1 MLPIMTDVSHLLAM
15 LRQQAADLGESRC
28 HLLPDRVI
36 TYRRLWSRIERA
48 SARLQG
54 EWGVQRGQTVAYV
67 SCGHPDAI
75 VLYGALLRIGAV
87 FMPLESLP
95 DSSTS
100 ALLTSSGA
108 TLAIVDEGLSL
119 QDIPTHP
126 LSLLLADWC
135 HADPVVV
142 DEDPSARALLLP
154 ERMAPVARAIK
165 ARGGLVCGSQFTLWP
180 NAQGEPMISEHL
192 KERRPFL
199 RRGDFAPGS
208 RGQAHVDV
216 LAPLVDVSVS
226 KVAYSAFF
234 NTQLD
239 WVLRHAGIDTLA
251 VCGIV
256 TNGGVASSDR
266 KSVV

>member
-1 MLPIMTDVSHLLAM
+1 MNLDK
-15 LRQQAADLGESRC
+15 
-28 HLLPDRVI
+28 
-36 TYRRLWSRIERA
+36 
-48 SARLQG
+48 ARLGMVIVDLQNDFLAPDG
-54 EWGVQRGQTVAYV
+54 AYARGQTV
-67 SCGHPDAI
+67 SP
-75 VLYGALLRIGAV
+75 
-87 FMPLESLP
+87 E
-95 DSSTS
+95 
-100 ALLTSSGA
+100 
-108 TLAIVDEGLSL
+108 
-119 QDIPTHP
+119 
-126 LSLLLADWC
+126 
-135 HADPVVV
+135 
-142 DEDPSARALLLP
+142 ALLLP

-208 RGQAHVDV
+208 RGQANVDV

-239 WVLRHAGIDTLA
+239 WVLKKAGVDTLV

-256 TNGGVASSDR
+256 TNGGVASTVRDAHVRDYHVIVLSDGCAAFSAQAHQAALADMA
-266 KSVV
+266 SVAEVTDSATFLRDLQA